1 MWSVSCPSDRQP
13 GDYYLAGGRLI
24 PYKRVDLAVQ
34 AFNQLGLPLL
44 IYGDGRDRASLQALA
59 GPNVT
64 FLGRVSSERL
74 IDLYQHCR
82 AFVFPGLEDFGIAPL
97 EAQAAGRP
105 VIAYGGGGAL
115 DTIIDGE
122 TGVLFAEQTVQ
133 SLIDAVRRCETAQF
147 SPAACRRNAERFS
160 LDRFRR
166 ELMNFVRN
174 QIRATPQQNCM
185 ELRQYWAVIRR
196 WWWIPVLTVVLVAVL
211 TLVTQRALA
220 DQPAGLRD
228 IPELQRRRA
237 TRESGRR
244 RRELLHRAGQ

>member
-1 MWSVSCPSDRQP
+1 MAADRVDHFIAISTEIQTRIKRYYGHDSVVIYPPVDVERFTPSSRQP

-44 IYGDGRDRASLQALA
+44 IYGDGRDRESLQALA

-122 TGVLFAEQTVQ
+122 TGVLFDEQTVQ
-133 SLIDAVRRCETAQF
+133 SLIEAVHCCEATQF

-160 LDRFRR
+160 LDRFQR
-166 ELMNFVRN
+166 ELMNFVETKTVEHREN
-174 QIRATPQQNCM
+174 
-185 ELRQYWAVIRR
+185 R
-196 WWWIPVLTVVLVAVL
+196 WNYDNT
-211 TLVTQRALA
+211 
-220 DQPAGLRD
+220 
-228 IPELQRRRA
+228 
-237 TRESGRR
+237 
-244 RRELLHRAGQ
+244 GQ